1 MVVPGLYG
9 FLSATKWLADIELT
23 TFAAAQGYWLQRGWG
38 KFAPIKTQCRI
49 DTPRGFQRLAAGPVT
64 VAGIAWSQPDGISRV
79 EVRMDGGPWQDA
91 ELAEEVNGSTWRM
104 WRAVFEPGPGSRT
117 VTARATD
124 AAGRTQPEE
133 RVPPIPDGATGWPS
147 TIFTVA

>member
-38 KFAPIKTQCRI
+38 QFAPIKTGCRT
-49 DTPRGFQRLAAGPVT
+49 DTPRGFQRVPAGAVT

-79 EVRMDGGPWQDA
+79 EVRMDGGEWTDA
-91 ELAEEVNGSTWRM
+91 ELATEVSGSTWRM
-104 WRAVFEPGPGSRT
+104 WRAVFDLGPGSHTAT
-117 VTARATD
+117 VRATD
-124 AAGRTQPEE
+124 ARGRTQPEE

-147 TIFTVA
+147 TIFIVA